1 MHEMAL
7 MGDILKIIEEDA
19 LVKGINKIEKIE
31 LIVGEISNAM
41 PDALQMAFSIFKEQ
55 NQHFF
60 METAML
66 IIHTEEAKAKCV
78 LCETEYTPD
87 QRISVCPQCNFPS
100 GKIISGE
107 TFEIISY
114 EGSNNR

>member
-7 MGDILKIIEEDA
+7 MGDILKIVEEDA

-31 LIVGEISNAM
+31 LIVGEICNAM

-55 NQHFF
+55 NEAFF
-60 METAML
+60 MDSAIL
-66 IIHTEEAKAKCV
+66 VIHKEEAKAMCV
-78 LCETEYTPD
+78 LCETEYTPS
-87 QRISVCPQCNFPS
+87 QRISVCPTCNFPS

-114 EGSNNR
+114 EGSKDR